1 MDIAA
6 KMGIYDIINRLAS
19 QGIGIILIS
28 DEVAEVY
35 CNCHRI
41 LLMRKGRIVRR
52 IYCRRK
58 FRNMTWGRKS
68 MRAEAT
74 AFLRSD
80 EFYLLLII
88 IGLGVLLT
96 FLTDGFFTLE
106 NLFDMLV
113 SYSFLGIMAI
123 GLMVVLISGGIDI
136 SFTATATVAQY
147 IMATIIIKFGGNW
160 LIALL
165 IPVLIGIA
173 CGAINA
179 LLVYYLRVHSII
191 ITIATLNLF
200 YGILIFVTRGKWIYN
215 FPDWFTQGFSIFE
228 VETANGTIY
237 SFSLSIIALLAVIA
251 LAALVMKR
259 TSVGRQIYAMG
270 SNMDAAKRMG
280 FHLLRL
286 HFFVYCFMGAL
297 AGIAGFVQAQL
308 VQTVAPNS
316 IVGRELEVVA
326 AVVLGGASL
335 AGGAGTVLGT
345 VLGVSPDCR
354 HAKRPG
360 VAGRFFLLAKSRDR
374 FDYPGQC

>member
-1 MDIAA
+1 
-6 KMGIYDIINRLAS
+6 
-19 QGIGIILIS
+19 
-28 DEVAEVY
+28 
-35 CNCHRI
+35 
-41 LLMRKGRIVRR
+41 
-52 IYCRRK
+52 
-58 FRNMTWGRKS
+58 MTWDRKS
-68 MRAEAT
+68 MRAKAIQ
-74 AFLRSD
+74 FLRSA

-106 NLFDMLV
+106 NLFDILV
-113 SYSFLGIMAI
+113 SYSFLGIMAV

-147 IMATIIIKFGGNW
+147 IMATIIIKLGGNW
-160 LIALL
+160 LIAFLL
-165 IPVLIGIA
+165 PILIGIGI
-173 CGAINA
+173 GAINA

-200 YGILIFVTRGKWIYN
+200 YGVLIFVTRGKWIYN
-215 FPDWFTQGFSIFE
+215 FPDWFAEGFSLFE
-228 VETANGTIY
+228 VETADGTIY

-251 LAALVMKR
+251 LAALLMNR

-270 SNMDAAKRMG
+270 SNMDAAGRMG

-286 HFFVYCFMGAL
+286 HFFVYCFMGML
-297 AGIAGFVQAQL
+297 AGIAGVVQAQL

-326 AVVLGGASL
+326 AVILGGASL

-345 VLGVSPDCR
+345 VLGVTLIAVMQNGLALLGVSSYWHKVVIGLIILASVSITAYNQKLEERR
-354 HAKRPG
+354 HARID
-360 VAGRFFLLAKSRDR
+360 V
-374 FDYPGQC
+374 

>member
-1 MDIAA
+1 
-6 KMGIYDIINRLAS
+6 
-19 QGIGIILIS
+19 
-28 DEVAEVY
+28 
-35 CNCHRI
+35 
-41 LLMRKGRIVRR
+41 
-52 IYCRRK
+52 
-58 FRNMTWGRKS
+58 
-68 MRAEAT
+68 MRAKVIK
-74 AFLRSD
+74 FLRSG

-88 IGLGVLLT
+88 IGLGLLLT

-106 NLFDMLV
+106 NLFDILV

-160 LIALL
+160 LIAFLL
-165 IPVLIGIA
+165 PILIGIA
-173 CGAINA
+173 IGAINA

-215 FPDWFTQGFSIFE
+215 FPDWFTEGFSLLEF
-228 VETANGTIY
+228 ETADGTIY

-251 LAALVMKR
+251 LAAVLMNR

-270 SNMDAAKRMG
+270 SNMDAAKRIG

-286 HFFVYCFMGAL
+286 HFFVYCFMGML
-297 AGIAGFVQAQL
+297 AGIAGLVQAQL

-326 AVVLGGASL
+326 AVILGGASL
-335 AGGAGTVLGT
+335 AGGAGTVFGT
-345 VLGVSPDCR
+345 VLGVTLIAVMQNGLALLGVSSYWHKVVIGLIILASVSITAYNQKLEER
-354 HAKRPG
+354 RYAKID
-360 VAGRFFLLAKSRDR
+360 V
-374 FDYPGQC
+374 

>member
-1 MDIAA
+1 
-6 KMGIYDIINRLAS
+6 
-19 QGIGIILIS
+19 
-28 DEVAEVY
+28 
-35 CNCHRI
+35 
-41 LLMRKGRIVRR
+41 
-52 IYCRRK
+52 
-58 FRNMTWGRKS
+58 
-68 MRAEAT
+68 MRAKVIQ
-74 AFLRSD
+74 FLRSA

-106 NLFDMLV
+106 NLFDILV
-113 SYSFLGIMAI
+113 SYSFLGIMAV

-147 IMATIIIKFGGNW
+147 IMATIIIKLGGNW
-160 LIALL
+160 LIAFLL
-165 IPVLIGIA
+165 PILIGIGI
-173 CGAINA
+173 GAINA

-200 YGILIFVTRGKWIYN
+200 YGVLIFVTRGKWIYN
-215 FPDWFTQGFSIFE
+215 FPDWFAEGFSLFE
-228 VETANGTIY
+228 VETADGTIY

-251 LAALVMKR
+251 LAAVLMNR

-270 SNMDAAKRMG
+270 SNMDAAGRMG

-286 HFFVYCFMGAL
+286 HFFVYCFMGML
-297 AGIAGFVQAQL
+297 AGIAGVVQAQL

-326 AVVLGGASL
+326 AVILGGASL

-345 VLGVSPDCR
+345 VLGVTLIAVMQNGLALLGVSSYWHKVVIGLIILASVSITAYNQKLEERR
-354 HAKRPG
+354 HARID
-360 VAGRFFLLAKSRDR
+360 V
-374 FDYPGQC
+374 